1 MFVIMWPDAPVWTLD
16 QLRSTSPQFG
26 FAYRGLVP
34 GHGRSA
40 RTTPGWFA
48 CWLVDR
54 GWAEVRYDDGRRLR
68 ATAGEWLL
76 NAPMVS
82 RLQSFEARAEI
93 LSLSFHLPAPP
104 GFRPGDHLPL
114 RLHAGEVDPMRE
126 AAERI
131 VAELGGQSGLEGG
144 RSSGDGLGLG
154 RWLRLQRHLAEFVV
168 AWYEAVFGEAGPSG
182 DDLDHRVR
190 EAVTALA
197 LRPRMGPVPY
207 DALTLRT
214 GLGRVQLDR
223 LFKDQLGRSPKQE
236 LDRLCLERVLRR
248 LDDPGRA
255 LKTIAAE
262 LGFTDTSHLCR
273 WFARQVG
280 TSPQRYRRES
290 AV

>member
-93 LSLSFHLPAPP
+93 L
-104 GFRPGDHLPL
+104 
-114 RLHAGEVDPMRE
+114 

-280 TSPQRYRRES
+280 TSPQRYRREAAPS
-290 AV
+290 CRP